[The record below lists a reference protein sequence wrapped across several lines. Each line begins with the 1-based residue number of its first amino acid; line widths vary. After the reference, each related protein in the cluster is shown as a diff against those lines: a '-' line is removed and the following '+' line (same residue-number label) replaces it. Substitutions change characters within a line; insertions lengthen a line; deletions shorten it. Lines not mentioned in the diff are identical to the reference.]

1 VSVHVKQHYVIIF
14 VSYFRNIRDLL
25 WILIVVH
32 PLIKLSR
39 TVTDSLSVNS
49 HNAIE
54 SDLSEIMLAHDI
66 EKKMITMSVLFNIL
80 VNAT

>member
-1 VSVHVKQHYVIIF
+1 
-14 VSYFRNIRDLL
+14 
-25 WILIVVH
+25 VVH

-80 VNAT
+80 VRLGRYFGSFPTPYFPDKI

>member
-1 VSVHVKQHYVIIF
+1 MIIF

-32 PLIKLSR
+32 PLIELSR

-66 EKKMITMSVLFNIL
+66 EKKNDYHVRTI
-80 VNAT
+80 

>member
-1 VSVHVKQHYVIIF
+1 M
-14 VSYFRNIRDLL
+14 
-25 WILIVVH
+25 VH

>member
-1 VSVHVKQHYVIIF
+1 MG
-14 VSYFRNIRDLL
+14 
-25 WILIVVH
+25 IVVH
-32 PLIKLSR
+32 TLIKLSR
-39 TVTDSLSVNS
+39 TVTGSLSENS

-80 VNAT
+80 VNVT

>member
-1 VSVHVKQHYVIIF
+1 VG
-14 VSYFRNIRDLL
+14 
-25 WILIVVH
+25 IVFH

-54 SDLSEIMLAHDI
+54 SDLSAIMLAHDI
-66 EKKMITMSVLFNIL
+66 EKKMITLEE
-80 VNAT
+80 

>member
-1 VSVHVKQHYVIIF
+1 M
-14 VSYFRNIRDLL
+14 
-25 WILIVVH
+25 VH
-32 PLIKLSR
+32 PLIELSR

-66 EKKMITMSVLFNIL
+66 EKKNDYHVRTIQYTCKCNMKGTYPVMTIQLQAIFRIMIYFVLL
-80 VNAT
+80 SK

>member
-1 VSVHVKQHYVIIF
+1 MG
-14 VSYFRNIRDLL
+14 
-25 WILIVVH
+25 IVFH

-54 SDLSEIMLAHDI
+54 SDLSAIMLAHDI
-66 EKKMITMSVLFNIL
+66 EKKMITMSVQFNIL